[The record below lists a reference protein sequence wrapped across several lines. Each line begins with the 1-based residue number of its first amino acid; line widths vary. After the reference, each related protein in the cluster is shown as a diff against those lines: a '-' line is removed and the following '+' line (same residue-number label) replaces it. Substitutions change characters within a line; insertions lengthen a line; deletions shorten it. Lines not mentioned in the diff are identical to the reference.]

1 MTDLSTSLAYALEGF
16 WFYGVVFMLVLSGVI
31 FIHEMGHFLMARV
44 LGVRAE
50 VFSVGF
56 GREVFG
62 WTDSKGTRWK
72 FSWLPLGGY
81 VRIFGESEPY
91 HTILTDEEKSVAFYT
106 KSLWHRTLI
115 VFAGPLANFVFAV
128 LVVALLFM
136 TIGKPQS
143 LPEISGIEVGSGADK
158 AGLQNHDILLRING
172 TEMKNYEQI
181 KNTIAPLA
189 RQELV
194 LQIRRGTEILDIKAV
209 PGILKEK
216 DSFGH
221 DTQRGYLGTLWPSH
235 GLDIREINSIDGI
248 DVKEDVDLARN
259 LLIERLD
266 KSLVINF
273 GKKDRPAD
281 LRIQPPRELNPH
293 LFLPHSPDFNTLTL
307 SVRPDKH
314 RVRLGLGAAIWGG
327 LELTGKAVTQTLGVI
342 YQMVV
347 GSKSTSELGGF
358 VKISTMT
365 GDTAQRGGASL
376 VMFIAILS
384 INIGFL
390 NLLPLPMLDGGHLA
404 FHLAEW
410 IRGKPPSPK
419 VKGYIYGVGIVF
431 LMGMVFLANLNDLIG
446 FLSKK

>member
-1 MTDLSTSLAYALEGF
+1 MDDQTSGFLPLLEGF

-62 WTDSKGTRWK
+62 WTDRKGTHWK

-115 VFAGPLANFVFAV
+115 VLAGPLANFVFAI
-128 LVVALLFM
+128 LIVAALFM
-136 TIGKPQS
+136 TVGKPRS
-143 LPEISGIEVGSGADK
+143 LPEVSGIEVGSGADK
-158 AGLQNHDILLRING
+158 AGLQVHDILLRING
-172 TEMKNYEQI
+172 VKMREYEQI
-181 KNTIAPLA
+181 KDTISPLA
-189 RQELV
+189 GQEITL
-194 LQIRRGTEILDIKAV
+194 EIQREGEVKEIKAT

-221 DTQRGYLGTLWPSH
+221 QTQRGYLGTLWPSH
-235 GLDIREINSIDGI
+235 GLDIREVNAVDGI
-248 DVKEDVDLARN
+248 EVKDDVDLTRK

-266 KSLVINF
+266 TLFVINF
-273 GKKDRPAD
+273 GKKDTPAN
-281 LRIQPPRELNPH
+281 LRIEPTRELNPH
-293 LFLPHSPDFNTLTL
+293 LFLPRSPDFNTLTL

-314 RVRLGLGAAIWGG
+314 RVRLGMGEALWGG
-327 LELTGKAVTQTLGVI
+327 VELTGKAITQTLGVV
-342 YQMVV
+342 YQMIV
-347 GSKSTSELGGF
+347 GTKSTSELGGF

-365 GDTAQRGGASL
+365 GDTAQRGVMPL
-376 VMFIAILS
+376 IMFIAVLS

-404 FHLAEW
+404 FHLAEL
-410 IRGKPPSPK
+410 IRGKQPSPK

-431 LMGMVFLANLNDLIG
+431 LMGMVFLANLNDLVGI
-446 FLSKK
+446 LTKK